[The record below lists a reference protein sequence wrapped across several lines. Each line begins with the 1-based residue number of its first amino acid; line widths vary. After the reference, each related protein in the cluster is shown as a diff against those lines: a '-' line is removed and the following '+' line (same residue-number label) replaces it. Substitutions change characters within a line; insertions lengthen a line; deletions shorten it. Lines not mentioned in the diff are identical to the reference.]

1 MRSSTIV
8 LGCALLA
15 ICLSHLP
22 GSDGQDTTTEAAT
35 TVAGDTTTV
44 AADTTV
50 AGDTTTVA
58 SSDTTTI
65 ASTGGK
71 KKKKIT
77 RKFKIVRK
85 PGKKTI
91 KRHRK
96 GGKKASLFKKY

>member
-1 MRSSTIV
+1 MRSTTIIF
-8 LGCALLA
+8 GCALLA

-58 SSDTTTI
+58 SSDTTTT
-65 ASTGGK
+65 ASTGG

-85 PGKKTI
+85 PGKTTI